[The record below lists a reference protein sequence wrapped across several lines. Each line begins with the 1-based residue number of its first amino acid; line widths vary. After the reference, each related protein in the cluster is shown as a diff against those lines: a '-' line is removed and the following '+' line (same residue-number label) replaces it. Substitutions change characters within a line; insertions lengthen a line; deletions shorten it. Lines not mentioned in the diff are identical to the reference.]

1 MPTSLL
7 ALAPSIVHLAW
18 DAEPQPRKVLDIG
31 PGWGKYGLLL
41 RENFP
46 RDHFSTI
53 EAIEM
58 EPSYF
63 LGEQGRSISGI
74 YDQLYQGDASLFS
87 AEFFAQYDLV
97 LMLDVI
103 EHVEKEAAIEM
114 LARIPGRVIVSTPV
128 EFFHNGPGLPES
140 ETHRSHWTVEDF
152 GDRVE
157 HDASQLG
164 AVLVRLAPL
173 S

>member
-7 ALAPSIVHLAW
+7 ALAPEIVRLTW
-18 DAEPQPRKVLDIG
+18 EVQPKNVLDIG

-46 RDHFSTI
+46 RDHFVRI
-53 EAIEM
+53 DAVEM
-58 EPSYF
+58 EPSYID
-63 LGEQGRSISGI
+63 GRQGAGLMGI
-74 YDQLYQGDASLFS
+74 YDELFDIDATLLPP
-87 AEFFAQYDLV
+87 EFFAGYDFV
-97 LMLDVI
+97 LMADVI
-103 EHVEKEAAIEM
+103 EHMERDAALDL
-114 LARIPGRVIVSTPV
+114 LARIPGRMLISTPV
-128 EFFHNGPGLPES
+128 EFFHNGDGLPES

-157 HDASQLG
+157 VDASQMG